1 MDPLFEKVLL
11 SESPFIVK
19 EEHFSRFDIP
29 WHVHPEY
36 ELTLISEGRGRLN
49 VGDFISD
56 FEPPLL
62 LLLGPNL
69 PHSWY
74 GSADRGNAV
83 SKQLVVQF
91 PTDFLGQDFFRN
103 PAFRQIGGLLDQ
115 SNRGLLFTLS
125 RLPGICDQIRGI
137 LQQNEFSR
145 TMVLLRVLQELA
157 EKKKYRELS
166 SMGYSTLLNQS
177 ESRRLNGIYAFILE
191 HFRND
196 LDMKSV
202 AQYANMTP
210 QAFSRYFKKC
220 TRKTFISFLN
230 EVRIG
235 YACRLLSE
243 KSMSV
248 SQVCFESGYSNLS
261 KFNRQF
267 KKLKSIT
274 PTQFT
279 KGFES

>member
-1 MDPLFEKVLL
+1 
-11 SESPFIVK
+11 
-19 EEHFSRFDIP
+19 
-29 WHVHPEY
+29 
-36 ELTLISEGRGRLN
+36 
-49 VGDFISD
+49 
-56 FEPPLL
+56 
-62 LLLGPNL
+62 
-69 PHSWY
+69 
-74 GSADRGNAV
+74 
-83 SKQLVVQF
+83 
-91 PTDFLGQDFFRN
+91 
-103 PAFRQIGGLLDQ
+103 
-115 SNRGLLFTLS
+115 
-125 RLPGICDQIRGI
+125 
-137 LQQNEFSR
+137 
-145 TMVLLRVLQELA
+145 MVLLRVLQELA
-157 EKKKYRELS
+157 ERKKYRELS

-261 KFNRQF
+261 NFNRQF